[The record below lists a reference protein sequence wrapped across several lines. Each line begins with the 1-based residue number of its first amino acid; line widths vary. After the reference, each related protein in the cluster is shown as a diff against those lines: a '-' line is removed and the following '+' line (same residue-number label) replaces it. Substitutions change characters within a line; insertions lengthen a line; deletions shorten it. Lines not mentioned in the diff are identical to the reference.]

1 MARPT
6 SAEWVAVPALQPLKM
21 IENSNS
27 TRVSDPEVWLRN
39 APEPGV
45 PALLQPVAHALR
57 QVREELAALLPGF
70 PPACLNNRPAGLAS
84 AGFHLKH
91 LVGVLDRLATYA
103 RAEPLTVAQLTYL
116 KAETAPLPT
125 TAAALAAL
133 ETAFV
138 AQVESFI
145 QQLRATDPATL
156 TEVRGVGRARVPSTV
171 IGLLVHAAEHTTRHF
186 GQLLVTVRVL
196 GKC

>member
-1 MARPT
+1 
-6 SAEWVAVPALQPLKM
+6 M

-27 TRVSDPEVWLRN
+27 TRGSDPEVWLRN

-57 QVREELAALLPGF
+57 QVREELAVLLPGF

-84 AGFHLKH
+84 VGFHLKH

-103 RAEPLTVAQLTYL
+103 RAEALTAMQLDYL
-116 KAETAPLPT
+116 SAETAPLPV

-133 ETAFV
+133 ETAFG

-171 IGLLVHAAEHTTRHF
+171 IGLLVHAAEHTT
-186 GQLLVTVRVL
+186 GIL
-196 GKC
+196 GNCW